1 MGRIGTPAAASC
13 LPRGRLFAFTSWLQ
27 RWREPLPLVGLD
39 VGALDMFWVELG
51 VDAGQVRITQAL
63 REPLPAGWGRPQDV
77 ASWDLAV
84 LGEALAR
91 LKARRVGS
99 SAAPRYLAMGLS
111 AEDVQFE
118 ALEAG
123 LSAHPQLAQAQ
134 TLADELYWDVAQ
146 RDDGAQ
152 LITTPRATALTLQ
165 ALAESV
171 GFELAVLE
179 TSEAALVRAEL
190 WLHQQGG
197 LGSHLSSQDIPAS
210 ELSHNAT
217 AIGLA
222 LRRFEPWGTAC

>member
-1 MGRIGTPAAASC
+1 MGRIGTPAAASS
-13 LPRGRLFAFTSWLQ
+13 LPRGRLFTSWLQ
-27 RWREPLPLVGLD
+27 RRREPLPLAGLD

-77 ASWDLAV
+77 RSWDLAV

-91 LKARRVGS
+91 LKARRIKS

-111 AEDVQFE
+111 ADDVQFE
-118 ALEAG
+118 PLEAG
-123 LSAHPQLAQAQ
+123 LSVHPQFAQAQ

-146 RDDGAQ
+146 RDDGEQ

-165 ALAESV
+165 ALAESA
-171 GFELAVLE
+171 GLELVVLE
-179 TSEAALVRAEL
+179 TSEAALERAEQ

-197 LGSHLSSQDIPAS
+197 LTSHLSSQDIPTS
-210 ELSHNAT
+210 ELSHHAA

>member
-1 MGRIGTPAAASC
+1 
-13 LPRGRLFAFTSWLQ
+13 
-27 RWREPLPLVGLD
+27 VGLD

-91 LKARRVGS
+91 LKSRRVGS

-111 AEDVQFE
+111 AENVQIDPID
-118 ALEAG
+118 AG
-123 LSAHPQLAQAQ
+123 LSAHPQFAQ
-134 TLADELYWDVAQ
+134 TQRLVDELCWDVAQ

-165 ALAESV
+165 ALAESA
-171 GFELAVLE
+171 GLELAVLE
-179 TSEAALVRAEL
+179 TSEAALERAEL

-197 LGSHLSSQDIPAS
+197 LASHLSSQEIPAS
-210 ELSHNAT
+210 ELSHHAT